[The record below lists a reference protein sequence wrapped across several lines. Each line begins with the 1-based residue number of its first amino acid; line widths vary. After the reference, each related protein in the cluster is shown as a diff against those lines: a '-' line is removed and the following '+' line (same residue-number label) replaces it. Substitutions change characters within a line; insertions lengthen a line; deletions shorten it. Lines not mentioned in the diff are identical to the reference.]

1 MSLML
6 LLQTS
11 NGVPMLGFARDDQIV
26 FDTSALPEWEGSRDY
41 RAMVDAGLKALGA
54 QLSDLTAIS
63 VDIGPGG
70 MGVTRTGASFANA
83 LGFAL
88 GLPVLAIPAFEM
100 LGAQVAKGDTPVVLL
115 RKAARPYVHF
125 GIYRDGQLAHY
136 EHLTRDEALD
146 QIKELDEFNLAGNV
160 PLEGFEPP
168 LTNAA
173 TLRTMLTVARSK
185 PAPAPQ
191 ARAYPIVEVLE

>member
-11 NGVPMLGFARDDQIV
+11 NGVPMLGLARADEIV
-26 FDTSALPEWEGSRDY
+26 FDSSTLPEWDGSRDY
-41 RAMVDAGLKALGA
+41 RAILEAGLAALGA
-54 QLSDLTAIS
+54 DLSDLTEIT

-88 GLPVLAIPAFEM
+88 GLPVCAIPAFEM
-100 LGAQVAKGDTPVVLL
+100 LGAQLATDETPVVIV

-125 GIYRDGQLAHY
+125 GLYQNGELARY
-136 EHLTRDEALD
+136 EHLTRDEVQNL
-146 QIKELDEFNLAGNV
+146 ITSLHKFNLAGNV
-160 PLEGFEPP
+160 SFDGHNAPMR
-168 LTNAA
+168 NAA
-173 TLRTMLTVARSK
+173 DLQTMLTVARSK

-191 ARAYPIVEVLE
+191 ARAYPIVEVLT

>member
-26 FDTSALPEWEGSRDY
+26 FDTSAQPEWEGSRDY

-54 QLSDLTAIS
+54 QLSDLTAIT

-125 GIYRDGQLAHY
+125 GIYRDSQLAHY
-136 EHLTRDEALD
+136 EHLTRDQALS
-146 QIKELDEFNLAGNV
+146 QIKELDKFTLAGNV
-160 PLEGFEPP
+160 PLEGVEPP

-173 TLRTMLTVARSK
+173 TLQTMLTVARSK

-191 ARAYPIVEVLE
+191 ARAYPLVEGLE

>member
-11 NGVPMLGFARDDQIV
+11 NGVPMLGLARGGTVV
-26 FDTSALPEWEGSRDY
+26 FDTSALSEWDGSRDY
-41 RAMVDAGLKALGA
+41 RAMVAAGLNAMGA
-54 QLSDLTAIS
+54 SLSDLTAIT

-88 GLPVLAIPAFEM
+88 GLPVLALPAFEM
-100 LGAQVAKGDTPVVLL
+100 LGAQVATDDRPVVML
-115 RKAARPYVHF
+115 RKAARPYVHY
-125 GIYRDGQLAHY
+125 GLYRDGQLAHY
-136 EHLTRDEALD
+136 EHLTRDAAVENLKKLD
-146 QIKELDEFNLAGNV
+146 NFDLAGNV
-160 PLEGFEPP
+160 TLDGYEPP

-173 TLRTMLTVARSK
+173 TLQTMLTVARSK